1 MTRTHEYTL
10 IGLADAS
17 AMKITPEHA
26 RRVLSHLHGF
36 NNLKKGEKGTEEL
49 FKDIRCI
56 QVDPINP
63 GGKNHDLTLFSRVE
77 DYRPEFLNDLLYE
90 KNELFE
96 YYCKMLSIVPMET
109 YPVFKNKMEKQEKK
123 FEDLFEEYCHE
134 VEYILDVLEEGSV
147 SLLELKDMGKN
158 EIASWRTTRTSN
170 RLLRN
175 LWLSGKISIDHREGD
190 RKYYTLP
197 ENVIPEEF
205 LECEALSDEEAKKR
219 ITEII
224 VRSSKLVSPSKASA
238 QWKSV
243 GGVRETRRVLNEL
256 VKEGTL
262 FSLEVEGWKGELYA
276 LEKDRDAWEDPPCL
290 ESPYVRFLAPLDPLL
305 WNRELFSKI
314 YGHEYVWEIYKKVE
328 DRIYGYYCLPILY
341 NDEYIGV
348 LDPYCGGTKLKIRNF
363 HIYGEVDERTI
374 EPYFYRELK
383 RYMNFLGVDE
393 FEVKGLDIFK
403 NLADV

>member
-1 MTRTHEYTL
+1 M
-10 IGLADAS
+10 
-17 AMKITPEHA
+17 
-26 RRVLSHLHGF
+26 
-36 NNLKKGEKGTEEL
+36 GE
-49 FKDIRCI
+49 
-56 QVDPINP
+56 
-63 GGKNHDLTLFSRVE
+63 
-77 DYRPEFLNDLLYE
+77 
-90 KNELFE
+90 
-96 YYCKMLSIVPMET
+96 
-109 YPVFKNKMEKQEKK
+109 
-123 FEDLFEEYCHE
+123 
-134 VEYILDVLEEGSV
+134 
-147 SLLELKDMGKN
+147 N

-170 RLLRN
+170 RLLRS

-190 RKYYTLP
+190 RKYYTLS
-197 ENVIPEEF
+197 ENVIPEKF

-314 YGHEYVWEIYKKVE
+314 YGHEYLWEIYKKVE

-341 NDEYIGV
+341 NDEYIG
-348 LDPYCGGTKLKIRNF
+348 LIDPYCSGTKLQIRNI
-363 HIYGEVDERTI
+363 HIFEEIKNETFKSEFQRER
-374 EPYFYRELK
+374 R
-383 RYMNFLGVDE
+383 RYMDFLD
-393 FEVKGLDIFK
+393 VKELEINGPDIFR
-403 NLADV
+403 